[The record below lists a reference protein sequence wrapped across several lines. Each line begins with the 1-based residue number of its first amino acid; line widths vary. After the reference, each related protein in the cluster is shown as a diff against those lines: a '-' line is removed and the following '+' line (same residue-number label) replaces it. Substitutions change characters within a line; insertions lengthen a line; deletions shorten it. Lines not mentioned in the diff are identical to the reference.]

1 MAQGAGQ
8 RVGVE
13 VWRVERGGQLGEGAS
28 KVGVKVPGVLW
39 EGSAVRTQ
47 QTRGLGVA
55 SGT

>member
-28 KVGVKVPGVLW
+28 KVWVKVPGVLW